1 MTHFPLLA
9 RTAAALLLSVSLAG
23 LTPALADEAMHHDM
37 ADMSHDSPM
46 PAHMD
51 AMSYQTRGK
60 VVALN
65 AEQGLITLAHEAV
78 PALNWPAMTMPF
90 RLADKALLDGLA
102 VGQAVE
108 FGFVPEPGQSPKIL
122 SLQAVN

>member
-65 AEQGLITLAHEAV
+65 VEQGLITLAHEAV
-78 PALNWPAMTMPF
+78 PALSWPAMTIVITSYSIHYTK
-90 RLADKALLDGLA
+90 LYELK
-102 VGQAVE
+102 
-108 FGFVPEPGQSPKIL
+108 
-122 SLQAVN
+122 